1 MRLAQSARCMAA
13 RIGNALYWL
22 GCLAAILF
30 ALVAIYALAAPAGFF
45 GGTTDPTGARLFAEK
60 MTALAIGCWLA
71 GWIARY
77 LLSW

>member
-1 MRLAQSARCMAA
+1 MAA
-13 RIGNALYWL
+13 RIGSALYWL

-30 ALVAIYALAAPAGFF
+30 ALFALYALAALAGFF
-45 GGTTDPTGARLFAEK
+45 GGTADPAEAKLFAEK

>member
-1 MRLAQSARCMAA
+1 MAA
-13 RIGNALYWL
+13 RIGSALYWL

-30 ALVAIYALAAPAGFF
+30 ALFALYALAALAGFF
-45 GGTTDPTGARLFAEK
+45 GGTADPA
-60 MTALAIGCWLA
+60 ALAIGCWLA